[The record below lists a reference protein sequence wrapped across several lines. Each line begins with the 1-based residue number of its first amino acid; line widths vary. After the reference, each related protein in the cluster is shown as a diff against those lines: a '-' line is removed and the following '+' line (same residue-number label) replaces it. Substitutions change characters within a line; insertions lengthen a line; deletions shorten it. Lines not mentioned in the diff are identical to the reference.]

1 MTQYTVVK
9 TFKTFRH
16 SLYHRSPEQVLDI
29 ICDDLGDHKLTDLTK
44 PLIAIKIT
52 SFVILPLRLSLNKR
66 FFSFVDIAQR

>member
-29 ICDDLGDHKLTDLTK
+29 ICDDLGDHSQI
-44 PLIAIKIT
+44 LIKQLNTIKIT
-52 SFVILPLRLSLNKR
+52 SFVILPLRSSLNER
-66 FFSFVDIAQR
+66 FFLLSI